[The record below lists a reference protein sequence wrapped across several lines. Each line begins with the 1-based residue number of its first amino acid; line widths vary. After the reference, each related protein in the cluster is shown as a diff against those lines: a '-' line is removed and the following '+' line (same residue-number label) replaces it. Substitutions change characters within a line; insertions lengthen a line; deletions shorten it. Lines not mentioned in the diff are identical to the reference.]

1 MFEFVRMEM
10 FGYRRS
16 LLRVLGDILDHV
28 WGVDVLKMEGFFMRT
43 KFWSGIGVLAS
54 IAASVGAAGAADL
67 AVKAP
72 VYKAPPPV
80 ILSDWAGLYIGV
92 HGGGGWA
99 DNKFDLFPR
108 DNVTATGGLGG
119 GHVGYNWQF
128 GSVVAGVEGDFDG
141 ADLKATDVDNFTHK
155 TDMLA
160 SARARLGYVFV
171 PNLLA
176 YGTAGAGWGH
186 SKISSVGSSTSFD
199 QFGWVAGA
207 GLEYKLWGPISV
219 RAEYLHYDFG
229 SKSFTDFNFGT
240 DRLKESVDVVRGGIS
255 YKF

>member
-1 MFEFVRMEM
+1 
-10 FGYRRS
+10 
-16 LLRVLGDILDHV
+16 
-28 WGVDVLKMEGFFMRT
+28 MRT

-54 IAASVGAAGAADL
+54 IAAGVGAAGAADL

-80 ILSDWAGLYIGV
+80 ILSDWAGFYLGI

-99 DNKFDLFPR
+99 NDKWDVAPGDNL
-108 DNVTATGGLGG
+108 TATGGIIG

-141 ADLKATDVDNFTHK
+141 AWLSKMDSDPNGPFKQK
-155 TDMLA
+155 TNELA
-160 SARARLGYVFV
+160 STRARLGYVV
-171 PNLLA
+171 LPSLLA

-186 SKISSVGSSTSFD
+186 FENSFEGVNTDSVT

-207 GLEYKLWGPISV
+207 GLEYKIWGPLIA
-219 RAEYLHYDFG
+219 RAEYLHYGFDA
-229 SKSFTDFNFGT
+229 KSLPGVGDT
-240 DRLKESVDVVRGGIS
+240 LKESVDVVRGGLS